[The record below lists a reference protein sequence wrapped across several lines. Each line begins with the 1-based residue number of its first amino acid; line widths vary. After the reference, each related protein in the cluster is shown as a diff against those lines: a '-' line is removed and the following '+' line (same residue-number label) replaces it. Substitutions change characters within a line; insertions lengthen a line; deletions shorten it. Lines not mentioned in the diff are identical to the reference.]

1 MAYKTEEL
9 EAKALEV
16 ISKNKLVFIHEVAS
30 FMGISKVTFYE
41 HNLNEL
47 NTIKQAI
54 DLNKET
60 IKAGL
65 RKKWYDS
72 ENATVQ
78 IALYKLIGTDE
89 EASKINSQKIEHSGQ
104 VATTTQVT
112 FKKFENAE

>member
-16 ISKNKLVFIHEVAS
+16 ITKNKLVFIHEIAS
-30 FMGISKVTFYE
+30 FMGISKQTFYTY
-41 HNLNEL
+41 EL
-47 NTIKQAI
+47 DKLDSIKAAV

-89 EASKINSQKIEHSGQ
+89 ESDRINSQKMKHDGEIKTGG
-104 VATTTQVT
+104 TII
-112 FKKFENAE
+112 FKNFSDGD

>member
-1 MAYKTEEL
+1 MAYKTSEL

-16 ISKNKLVFIHEVAS
+16 ISKNRLVFIHEVAS

-41 HNLNEL
+41 HKLNEL
-47 NTIKQAI
+47 NSIKQAI

-65 RKKWYDS
+65 RKKWYNS

-89 EASKINSQKIEHSGQ
+89 ETAKINSQRIEHSGQ
-104 VATTTQVT
+104 VETTTSVT
-112 FKKFENAE
+112 FKKFENVE